1 MDRSSSRRRRRP
13 PTRSNARRITLGGT
27 TGILLI
33 AIILFVQYG
42 LGIDVLNTETS
53 TGDKPPPAEVA
64 EPVEV
69 SSEALARIPGGYDGG
84 WFQLYF
90 SSPDGSSD
98 PANYVNSPVEAALV
112 TALDGAQQTVDV
124 AIYELESQ
132 PITDALIR
140 AAERGVR
147 VRVVTDGEYGLE
159 SPDATF
165 DQLEL
170 AGIPIVSDGTRRGYM
185 HNKFVVID
193 GLYVWTGS
201 TNLKPNAFYRNN
213 NNAMLI
219 RSSRLAQNYTAEFEE
234 LFAGQFG
241 KTSPTEIPNQTVMV
255 SGTQIETYF
264 ESEGDLGARL
274 AELISEARSVRF
286 MAFSFTESLEW
297 VEDGVPRSVMLLLRD
312 RALAGEL
319 EVRGIIEASSR
330 SQVTPLLS
338 APAWAGTLGM
348 TDPDEVGDRSQ
359 IEPLVCAHLN
369 VRQDGNPYVM
379 HHKVF
384 IFDEA
389 IVAMGSFN
397 FSKRASS
404 DNDEN
409 MLIIHNP
416 AVARAYLE
424 EFSRLWAES
433 QVIPE
438 SAFDC

>member
-1 MDRSSSRRRRRP
+1 MDSSSSRRRRRP
-13 PTRSNARRITLGGT
+13 PTRSKTRRVTLGGT
-27 TGILLI
+27 TGIILI
-33 AIILFVQYG
+33 AIVLFVQYG
-42 LGIDVLNTETS
+42 LGIDVLHTETDTS
-53 TGDKPPPAEVA
+53 DEPPAAEVI

-69 SSEALARIPGGYDGG
+69 ASGSLVSIPGGYDGG

-90 SSPDGSSD
+90 SSPLASQDEADFHG
-98 PANYVNSPVEAALV
+98 SPVEVALV
-112 TALDGAQQTVDV
+112 AALDGAQQTVDV

-132 PITDALIR
+132 PVTEALIR

-170 AGIPIVSDGTRRGYM
+170 AGIPIVSDGARRGYM

-241 KTSPTEIPNQTVMV
+241 RSSPQTVPNQTVTV
-255 SGTQIETYF
+255 DGTRIETYF
-264 ESEGDLGARL
+264 ESEGDIAARL
-274 AELISEARSVRF
+274 AELISDAQSVRF

-297 VEDGVPRSVMLLLRD
+297 TEDGTPRSVMLLLRD
-312 RALAGEL
+312 RAQAGAL
-319 EVRGIIEASSR
+319 DVRGIVEASSR
-330 SQVTPLLS
+330 SQVKPLLC
-338 APAWAGTLGM
+338 AGL
-348 TDPDEVGDRSQ
+348 D
-359 IEPLVCAHLN
+359 
-369 VRQDGNPYVM
+369 VRQDGNPNVM

-384 IFDEA
+384 IFDDS

-397 FSKRASS
+397 FSSRAAN

-416 AVARAYLE
+416 AIARAYLE

-433 QVIPE
+433 QVISA
-438 SAFDC
+438 SAFEC

>member
-1 MDRSSSRRRRRP
+1 MDSSSSRRRRRP
-13 PTRSNARRITLGGT
+13 PTRSKTRRVTLGGT
-27 TGILLI
+27 TGIILI
-33 AIILFVQYG
+33 AIVLFVQYG
-42 LGIDVLNTETS
+42 LGIDVLHTETDTS
-53 TGDKPPPAEVA
+53 DEPPAAEVI

-69 SSEALARIPGGYDGG
+69 TSGSLVSIPGGYDGG
-84 WFQLYF
+84 WFHLYF
-90 SSPDGSSD
+90 SSPLASQDEADFHG
-98 PANYVNSPVEAALV
+98 SPVEVALV
-112 TALDGAQQTVDV
+112 AALDGAQQTVDV

-132 PITDALIR
+132 PVTEALIR

-170 AGIPIVSDGTRRGYM
+170 AGIPIVSDGARRGYM

-241 KTSPTEIPNQTVMV
+241 RSSPQTVPNQTVTV
-255 SGTQIETYF
+255 DGTRIETYF
-264 ESEGDLGARL
+264 ESEGDIAARL
-274 AELISEARSVRF
+274 AELISEAQSVRF

-297 VEDGVPRSVMLLLRD
+297 TEDGTPRSVMLLLRD
-312 RALAGEL
+312 RAQAGAL
-319 EVRGIIEASSR
+319 DVRGIVEASSR
-330 SQVTPLLS
+330 SQVKPLLC
-338 APAWAGTLGM
+338 AGL
-348 TDPDEVGDRSQ
+348 D
-359 IEPLVCAHLN
+359 
-369 VRQDGNPYVM
+369 VRQDGNPNVM

-384 IFDEA
+384 IFDDS

-397 FSKRASS
+397 FSSRAAN

-416 AVARAYLE
+416 AIARAYLE

-433 QVIPE
+433 QVISA
-438 SAFDC
+438 SAFEC

>member
-1 MDRSSSRRRRRP
+1 MNSSSSRRRRRP
-13 PTRSNARRITLGGT
+13 PTRSSARRITLGGT
-27 TGILLI
+27 TGIIVI
-33 AIILFVQYG
+33 AIVLFIQYG
-42 LGIDVLNTETS
+42 LGIDVLDLESDTADQRPA
-53 TGDKPPPAEVA
+53 GDVI
-64 EPVEV
+64 EPVEAP
-69 SSEALARIPGGYDGG
+69 STALARIPGGYDGG

-90 SSPDGSSD
+90 SSPTGSSD
-98 PANYVNSPVEAALV
+98 PADYHGSPVEAALV
-112 TALDGAQQTVDV
+112 TAIDGAQQTVDM

-140 AAERGVR
+140 AQERGVR
-147 VRVVTDGEYGLE
+147 VRLVTDGEYGLE

-193 GLYVWTGS
+193 SLYVWTGS
-201 TNLKPNAFYRNN
+201 SNFKPNAFYRNN

-241 KTSPTEIPNQTVMV
+241 RTSPQHIAHATVTI
-255 SGTQIETYF
+255 GATRIETFF
-264 ESEGDLGARL
+264 ESEGDVGARL
-274 AELISEARSVRF
+274 AGLISEARSVRF
-286 MAFSFTESLEW
+286 MAFSFTENLTWTE
-297 VEDGVPRSVMLLLRD
+297 GGTQRSVMLLLRD
-312 RALAGEL
+312 RAQAGAL
-319 EVRGIIEASSR
+319 DVRGIVEASSR
-330 SQVTPLLS
+330 SLVKPLLC
-338 APAWAGTLGM
+338 AGL
-348 TDPDEVGDRSQ
+348 D
-359 IEPLVCAHLN
+359 

-384 IFDEA
+384 IFDDS

-397 FSKRASS
+397 FSSRASN

-416 AVARAYLE
+416 DIARAYLE
-424 EFSRLWAES
+424 EFSRLWAEA
-433 QVIPE
+433 QLIPE

>member
-1 MDRSSSRRRRRP
+1 MDSSSRRRRRP
-13 PTRSNARRITLGGT
+13 PTRSKTRRVTLGGT
-27 TGILLI
+27 TGIILI
-33 AIILFVQYG
+33 AIVLFVQYG
-42 LGIDVLNTETS
+42 LGIDVLHTETDTS
-53 TGDKPPPAEVA
+53 DEPPAAEVI

-69 SSEALARIPGGYDGG
+69 ASGSLVSIPGGYDGG

-90 SSPDGSSD
+90 SSPVASQDEADFHG
-98 PANYVNSPVEAALV
+98 SPVEAALV
-112 TALDGAQQTVDV
+112 AALDGAQQTVDV

-132 PITDALIR
+132 PVTDALIR

-170 AGIPIVSDGTRRGYM
+170 AGIPIVSDGARRGYM

-241 KTSPTEIPNQTVMV
+241 RSSPQTVPNQTVTV
-255 SGTQIETYF
+255 DGTRIETYF
-264 ESEGDLGARL
+264 ESEGDIAARL
-274 AELISEARSVRF
+274 AELISEAQSVRF

-297 VEDGVPRSVMLLLRD
+297 TEDGTPRSVMLLLRD
-312 RALAGEL
+312 RAQAGAL
-319 EVRGIIEASSR
+319 DVRGIIEASSR
-330 SQVTPLLS
+330 SQVKPLLC
-338 APAWAGTLGM
+338 AGL
-348 TDPDEVGDRSQ
+348 D
-359 IEPLVCAHLN
+359 
-369 VRQDGNPYVM
+369 VRQDGNPNVM

-384 IFDEA
+384 IFDDS

-397 FSKRASS
+397 FSSRAAN

-416 AVARAYLE
+416 AIARAYLE
-424 EFSRLWAES
+424 EFNRLWAES
-433 QVIPE
+433 QVISA
-438 SAFDC
+438 SAFEC

>member
-1 MDRSSSRRRRRP
+1 
-13 PTRSNARRITLGGT
+13 
-27 TGILLI
+27 
-33 AIILFVQYG
+33 
-42 LGIDVLNTETS
+42 VLHTETDTS
-53 TGDKPPPAEVA
+53 DEPPAAEVI

-69 SSEALARIPGGYDGG
+69 ASGSLVSIPGGYDGG

-90 SSPDGSSD
+90 SSPLASQDEADFHG
-98 PANYVNSPVEAALV
+98 SPVEVALV
-112 TALDGAQQTVDV
+112 AALDGAQQTVDV

-132 PITDALIR
+132 PVTEALIR

-170 AGIPIVSDGTRRGYM
+170 AGIPIVSDGARRGYM

-241 KTSPTEIPNQTVMV
+241 RSSPQTVPNQTVTV
-255 SGTQIETYF
+255 DGTRIETYF
-264 ESEGDLGARL
+264 ESEGDIAARL
-274 AELISEARSVRF
+274 AELISEAQSVRF

-297 VEDGVPRSVMLLLRD
+297 TEDGTPRSVMLLLRD
-312 RALAGEL
+312 RAQAGAL
-319 EVRGIIEASSR
+319 DVRGIVEASSR
-330 SQVTPLLS
+330 SQVKPLLC
-338 APAWAGTLGM
+338 AGL
-348 TDPDEVGDRSQ
+348 D
-359 IEPLVCAHLN
+359 
-369 VRQDGNPYVM
+369 VRQDGNPNVM

-384 IFDEA
+384 IFDDS

-397 FSKRASS
+397 FSSRAAN

-416 AVARAYLE
+416 AIARAYLE

-433 QVIPE
+433 RVISA
-438 SAFDC
+438 SAFEC

>member
-1 MDRSSSRRRRRP
+1 MDSSSSRRRRRP
-13 PTRSNARRITLGGT
+13 PTRSKARRVTLGGA
-27 TGILLI
+27 TGIILI
-33 AIILFVQYG
+33 AIVLFAQYG
-42 LGIDVLNTETS
+42 LGIDVLNTGS
-53 TGDKPPPAEVA
+53 DTGDQAPAAGVA

-90 SSPDGSSD
+90 SSPVASRDEADFHG
-98 PANYVNSPVEAALV
+98 SPVEAALV

-140 AAERGVR
+140 AKERGVQ

-159 SPDATF
+159 SPDAIF
-165 DQLEL
+165 DQLDL
-170 AGIPIVSDGTRRGYM
+170 ADIPIVSDGARRGYM

-193 GLYVWTGS
+193 DLYVWTGS

-219 RSSRLAQNYTAEFEE
+219 RSSLLAQNYTAEFEE

-241 KTSPTEIPNQTVMV
+241 RSSPKTVPNQTVTV
-255 SGTQIETYF
+255 DSTQIETYF
-264 ESEGDLGARL
+264 ESEGDVGARL
-274 AELISEARSVRF
+274 AELVNGAQSVRF

-297 VEDGVPRSVMLLLRD
+297 TEGGAQHSVMLLMRD
-312 RALAGEL
+312 RAQAGAL
-319 EVRGIIEASSR
+319 DVRGIVEASSR
-330 SQVTPLLS
+330 SQVKPLLC
-338 APAWAGTLGM
+338 AGL
-348 TDPDEVGDRSQ
+348 E
-359 IEPLVCAHLN
+359 
-369 VRQDGNPYVM
+369 VRQDGNPDVM

-384 IFDEA
+384 IFDDS
-389 IVAMGSFN
+389 IVVMGSFN
-397 FSKRASS
+397 FSSRASN

-409 MLIIHNP
+409 MLIIHSP
-416 AVARAYLE
+416 DIARAYLE
-424 EFSRLWAES
+424 EFSRLWAEA
-433 QVIPE
+433 QQIPE

>member
-13 PTRSNARRITLGGT
+13 PTRSKARRVTLGGT
-27 TGILLI
+27 TGIILI
-33 AIILFVQYG
+33 AIVLFVQYG
-42 LGIDVLNTETS
+42 LGIDVLNTES
-53 TGDKPPPAEVA
+53 DTGEKPPAAEIA
-64 EPVEV
+64 EPVEIP
-69 SSEALARIPGGYDGG
+69 STTLARIPGGYDGG

-90 SSPDGSSD
+90 SSPVASQDEAD
-98 PANYVNSPVEAALV
+98 FHDSPVEGALV
-112 TALDGAQQTVDV
+112 TALDGAQQTVDM

-140 AAERGVR
+140 AKERGVQ
-147 VRVVTDGEYGLE
+147 VRVVTDGTDGLE

-170 AGIPIVSDGTRRGYM
+170 ADIPIVSDGTRRGYM

-241 KTSPTEIPNQTVMV
+241 KSSPKAVPNQTVTV
-255 SGTQIETYF
+255 DGTQIETYF
-264 ESEGDLGARL
+264 ESEGDVGARL
-274 AELISEARSVRF
+274 AELVNGAQSVRF

-297 VEDGVPRSVMLLLRD
+297 TEDGAQHSVMLLMRD
-312 RALAGEL
+312 RAQAGAL
-319 EVRGIIEASSR
+319 DVRGIVEASSR
-330 SQVTPLLS
+330 NQVKPLLC
-338 APAWAGTLGM
+338 AGL
-348 TDPDEVGDRSQ
+348 D
-359 IEPLVCAHLN
+359 
-369 VRQDGNPYVM
+369 VRQDGNSYVM

-384 IFDEA
+384 IFDDS

-397 FSKRASS
+397 FSSRASN

-409 MLIIHNP
+409 MLIIHSP
-416 AVARAYLE
+416 DIARAYLE
-424 EFSRLWAES
+424 EFSRLWAEA

>member
-1 MDRSSSRRRRRP
+1 MDRNSSRRRRRP
-13 PTRSNARRITLGGT
+13 PTRSKAQRVTLGGT
-27 TGILLI
+27 TGIILI
-33 AIILFVQYG
+33 AIVLFAQYV
-42 LGIDVLNTETS
+42 LGIDVLNTETD
-53 TGDKPPPAEVA
+53 TREQPPAAEVV
-64 EPVEV
+64 EPG
-69 SSEALARIPGGYDGG
+69 EAPSTALVAIPGGYDGG

-90 SSPDGSSD
+90 SSPVASQNEADYHD
-98 PANYVNSPVEAALV
+98 SPVEAALV
-112 TALDGAQQTVDV
+112 TALDGAQKTADV

-132 PITDALIR
+132 LITDALIR
-140 AAERGVR
+140 ARERGVQ

-165 DQLEL
+165 DQLDL

-241 KTSPTEIPNQTVMV
+241 KSSPKGIPNRMVTV
-255 SGTQIETYF
+255 SGTRIETYF
-264 ESEGDLGARL
+264 ESEGDVGARL
-274 AELISEARSVRF
+274 AALIEEAHSVRF
-286 MAFSFTESLEW
+286 MAFSFTDSLEW
-297 VEDGVPRSVMLLLRD
+297 TEGSTQRSVMMLLRE
-312 RALAGEL
+312 RALAGAL
-319 EVRGIIEASSR
+319 DVRGIVEASSR
-330 SQVTPLLS
+330 SQIKPLLC
-338 APAWAGTLGM
+338 AGL
-348 TDPDEVGDRSQ
+348 D
-359 IEPLVCAHLN
+359 

-397 FSKRASS
+397 FSSRAAN

-416 AVARAYLE
+416 DIARAYLE
-424 EFSRLWAES
+424 EFSRLWAEA

-438 SAFDC
+438 SSFEC

>member
-1 MDRSSSRRRRRP
+1 MDSSSSRRRRRP
-13 PTRSNARRITLGGT
+13 PTRSKTRRVTLGGT
-27 TGILLI
+27 TGIILI
-33 AIILFVQYG
+33 AIVLFVQYG
-42 LGIDVLNTETS
+42 LGIDVLHTETDTS
-53 TGDKPPPAEVA
+53 DEPPAAEVI

-69 SSEALARIPGGYDGG
+69 ASGSLVSIPGGYDGG

-90 SSPDGSSD
+90 SSPLASQDEADFHG
-98 PANYVNSPVEAALV
+98 SPVEVALV
-112 TALDGAQQTVDV
+112 AALDGAQQTVDV

-132 PITDALIR
+132 PVTEALIR

-170 AGIPIVSDGTRRGYM
+170 AGIPIVSDGARRGYM

-241 KTSPTEIPNQTVMV
+241 RSSPQTVPNQTVTV
-255 SGTQIETYF
+255 DGTRIETYF
-264 ESEGDLGARL
+264 ESEGDIAARL
-274 AELISEARSVRF
+274 AELISEAQSVRF

-297 VEDGVPRSVMLLLRD
+297 TEDGTPRSVMLLLRD
-312 RALAGEL
+312 RAQAGAL
-319 EVRGIIEASSR
+319 DVRGIVEASSR
-330 SQVTPLLS
+330 SQVKPLLC
-338 APAWAGTLGM
+338 AGL
-348 TDPDEVGDRSQ
+348 D
-359 IEPLVCAHLN
+359 
-369 VRQDGNPYVM
+369 VRQDGNPNVM

-384 IFDEA
+384 IFDDS

-397 FSKRASS
+397 FSSRAAN

-416 AVARAYLE
+416 AIARAYLE

-433 QVIPE
+433 QVISA
-438 SAFDC
+438 SAFEC

>member
-1 MDRSSSRRRRRP
+1 MDSSSSRRRRRP
-13 PTRSNARRITLGGT
+13 PTRSKTRRVTLGGT
-27 TGILLI
+27 TGIILI
-33 AIILFVQYG
+33 AIVLFVQYG
-42 LGIDVLNTETS
+42 LGSDVLHTETDTS
-53 TGDKPPPAEVA
+53 DEPPAAEVI

-69 SSEALARIPGGYDGG
+69 ASGSLVSIPGGYDGG

-90 SSPDGSSD
+90 SSPLASQDEADFHG
-98 PANYVNSPVEAALV
+98 SPVEVALV
-112 TALDGAQQTVDV
+112 AALDGAQQTVDV

-132 PITDALIR
+132 PVTEALIR

-170 AGIPIVSDGTRRGYM
+170 AGIPIVSDGARRGYM

-241 KTSPTEIPNQTVMV
+241 RSSPQTVPNQTVTV
-255 SGTQIETYF
+255 DGTRIETYF
-264 ESEGDLGARL
+264 ESEGDIAARL
-274 AELISEARSVRF
+274 AELISEAQSVRF

-297 VEDGVPRSVMLLLRD
+297 TEDGTPRSVMLLLRD
-312 RALAGEL
+312 RAQAGAL
-319 EVRGIIEASSR
+319 DVRGIVEASSR
-330 SQVTPLLS
+330 SQVKPLLC
-338 APAWAGTLGM
+338 AGL
-348 TDPDEVGDRSQ
+348 D
-359 IEPLVCAHLN
+359 
-369 VRQDGNPYVM
+369 VRQDGNPNVM

-384 IFDEA
+384 IFDDS

-397 FSKRASS
+397 FSSRAAN

-416 AVARAYLE
+416 AIARAYLE

-433 QVIPE
+433 QVISA
-438 SAFDC
+438 SAFEC

>member
-1 MDRSSSRRRRRP
+1 MDRNSSRRRRRP
-13 PTRSNARRITLGGT
+13 PTRSKAQRVTLGGA
-27 TGILLI
+27 TGIILI
-33 AIILFVQYG
+33 AIVLFAQYV
-42 LGIDVLNTETS
+42 LGIDVLNTETD
-53 TGDKPPPAEVA
+53 TREQPPA
-64 EPVEV
+64 VEV
-69 SSEALARIPGGYDGG
+69 VEPGEALSTALMAIPGGYDGG

-90 SSPDGSSD
+90 SSPVASQNEADYHD
-98 PANYVNSPVEAALV
+98 SPVEAALV
-112 TALDGAQQTVDV
+112 TALDGAQQTVDL

-140 AAERGVR
+140 AKERDVQVR
-147 VRVVTDGEYGLE
+147 AVTDGEYGLE

-170 AGIPIVSDGTRRGYM
+170 AGIPVVSDGTRRGYM

-241 KTSPTEIPNQTVMV
+241 KTSPQEVPNQIVTVG
-255 SGTQIETYF
+255 GTRIETYF
-264 ESEGDLGARL
+264 ESEADVGARL
-274 AELISEARSVRF
+274 AELINEAQSVRF

-297 VEDGVPRSVMLLLRD
+297 TEDSTEHSVMLLLGD
-312 RALAGEL
+312 RAQAGAL
-319 EVRGIIEASSR
+319 DVRGIVEASSR
-330 SQVTPLLS
+330 SQVKPLLC
-338 APAWAGTLGM
+338 AGL
-348 TDPDEVGDRSQ
+348 D
-359 IEPLVCAHLN
+359 

-384 IFDEA
+384 IFDDS

-397 FSKRASS
+397 FSSRASN

-409 MLIIHNP
+409 MLIIHSP
-416 AVARAYLE
+416 DIARAYLE
-424 EFSRLWAES
+424 EFSRLWAEA